1 MKIGIIGA
9 GISGLS
15 AARLL
20 SKDHDVTVF
29 ERASV
34 PGGIARPKMIN
45 GVSYHTTGGHCF
57 NSKHKEVTE
66 FVFKEV
72 LPQSN
77 WHKVIR
83 KSNIQFRNII
93 VPYPIEYSIR
103 QIHKRYPDIA
113 ERVVLEFLSANN
125 TGNANNLDEWFRQSF
140 GDTLADEY
148 FIPYN
153 KKIWNRDPKEMSH
166 EWVKDKLPMPN
177 KKSFAASLF
186 GDERD
191 KMPHAEFFYP
201 NSNSQIS
208 FIDALAKGV
217 NIILNYEIHSV
228 DASTPLA
235 GYTVNGEHTF
245 DLLISTIPLN
255 ILPNLIKNCPI
266 GVMNAAGKLRH
277 NKVSTMLWE
286 SMETDSTWTYLPSS
300 SGIFHRYIHIGNF
313 FDPKSNYTITES
325 IGERTEKEMIEFGK
339 MDPSLIRP
347 IDFNISDHAY
357 VVFDDQ
363 YKDSTAMIFEYLHQ
377 VGIKTLGRFGQ
388 WEYFNMDICIF
399 EAMKLAKEINRRK

>member
-20 SKDHDVTVF
+20 LKDHEVTVF

-57 NSKHKEVTE
+57 NSKHKEVID

-72 LPQSN
+72 LPESN
-77 WHKVIR
+77 WHRIIR
-83 KSNIQFRNII
+83 KSSIQFREII
-93 VPYPIEYSIR
+93 VPYPIEYSVR
-103 QIHKRYPDIA
+103 QIHERYPDIA
-113 ERVVLEFLSANN
+113 ERVVLEFLSADS
-125 TGNANNLDEWFRQSF
+125 TRHANNLDEWFRIKF
-140 GDTLADEY
+140 GDTLAEEY

-153 KKIWNRDPKEMSH
+153 KKIWSRDPKEMSH
-166 EWVKDKLPMPN
+166 EWVKEKLPIPN
-177 KKSFAASLF
+177 KKSFTASLF
-186 GDERD
+186 IDQRD

-208 FIDALAKGV
+208 FIDSLAKGV
-217 NIILNYEIHSV
+217 NVFYNYEIKSIEGNDV
-228 DASTPLA
+228 FEEW
-235 GYTVNGEHTF
+235 TVNGEHTF

-255 ILPNLIKNCPI
+255 ILPKIIKNCPNSVI
-266 GVMNAAGKLRH
+266 KAAEKLRY
-277 NKVSTMLWE
+277 NRVSTMLWE
-286 SMETDSTWTYLPSS
+286 SKETDSTWTYLPSS
-300 SGIFHRYIHIGNF
+300 TGIFHRYIHIGNF
-313 FDPKSNYTITES
+313 FDPKANYTITES
-325 IGERTEKEMIEFGK
+325 IGERNESEMIKCGK
-339 MDPSLIRP
+339 MDPHLIRP
-347 IDFNISDHAY
+347 IDFNVSDHAY

-363 YKDSTAMIFEYLHQ
+363 YRNSTAKIFEYLQQ

-388 WEYFNMDICIF
+388 WEYFNMDICIY
-399 EAMKLAKEINRRK
+399 EAMKLAVHINQRK

>member
-20 SKDHDVTVF
+20 KNKHDVTVF

-34 PGGIARPKMIN
+34 PGGIARPKVIN

-57 NSKHKEVTE
+57 NSKHKEVIE

-72 LPQSN
+72 LPESN
-77 WHKVIR
+77 WHKVTR
-83 KSNIQFRNII
+83 KSNIQFRDILI
-93 VPYPIEYSIR
+93 PYPIEYSIKK
-103 QIHKRYPDIA
+103 IHERYPNIA
-113 ERVVLEFLSANN
+113 EKVVLEFLSTEKNESAK
-125 TGNANNLDEWFRQSF
+125 NLEEWFRQSF
-140 GDTLADEY
+140 GDTLAEEY

-177 KKSFAASLF
+177 KKSFVASLF
-186 GDERD
+186 GDQRD
-191 KMPHAEFFYP
+191 KMPHSEFYYP

-208 FIDALAKGV
+208 FIDALAKNI
-217 NIILNYEIHSV
+217 NIIYNYEIQSI
-228 DASTPLA
+228 DAIVPNA
-235 GYTVNGEHTF
+235 KYEVNGEHTF

-255 ILPNLIKNCPI
+255 RLPIIIKKCPI
-266 GVMNAAGKLRH
+266 NVINAVARLRY

-286 SMETDSTWTYLPSS
+286 SKETDSTWTYLPSS

-313 FDPKSNYTITES
+313 FSPKMNYTITES
-325 IGERTEKEMIEFGK
+325 IGEKTREEMIRYGK
-339 MDPSLIRP
+339 MDPTLIRP
-347 IDFNISDHAY
+347 IEFNISDHAY
-357 VVFDDQ
+357 VVFDEQYRDQ
-363 YKDSTAMIFEYLHQ
+363 TSAIFEYLKQ

-388 WEYFNMDICIF
+388 WDYFNMDICIL
-399 EAMKLAKEINRRK
+399 EAMKLADKINHK

>member
-15 AARLL
+15 SARLL

-57 NSKHKEVTE
+57 NSKHKEVIE

-72 LPQSN
+72 LPESN

-83 KSNIQFRNII
+83 KSNIKFREIT
-93 VPYPIEYSIR
+93 VPYPIEYSVR

-113 ERVVLEFLSANN
+113 ERIVLELLSADN
-125 TGNANNLDEWFRQSF
+125 TRHANNLDEWFRQNF

-153 KKIWNRDPKEMSH
+153 KKIWNRAPKEMSH
-166 EWVKDKLPMPN
+166 EWVKDKLPMPD

-201 NSNSQIS
+201 NSNSQIG

-217 NIILNYEIHSV
+217 KIILNYEIQSI

-266 GVMNAAGKLRH
+266 GVMNAAGKLRY

-363 YKDSTAMIFEYLHQ
+363 YKDSTATIFEYLHQ

-399 EAMKLAKEINRRK
+399 EAMKLAKSIVAHN

>member
-1 MKIGIIGA
+1 
-9 GISGLS
+9 
-15 AARLL
+15 LL
-20 SKDHDVTVF
+20 SKEHEITVF

-34 PGGIARPKMIN
+34 PGGIARPKLIN

-57 NSKHKEVTE
+57 NSKHKEVTD

-72 LPQSN
+72 LPESE
-77 WHKVIR
+77 WHKVTR
-83 KSNIQFRNII
+83 KSNIKFKDIL
-93 VPYPIEYSIR
+93 VPYPIEYSVR
-103 QIHKRYPDIA
+103 KIHERYPEIA
-113 ERVVLEFLSANN
+113 EKIVLEFLSAD
-125 TGNANNLDEWFRQSF
+125 TKAIANNLDEWFRQNF
-140 GDTLADEY
+140 GDTLAEEY

-153 KKIWNRDPKEMSH
+153 KKIWNRNPKNMSH

-177 KKSFAASLF
+177 KKSFSASLF

-201 NSNSQIS
+201 NSNSQAS

-217 NIILNYEIHSV
+217 NVIYNYPIQSIDTSSPH
-228 DASTPLA
+228 T
-235 GYTVNGEHTF
+235 GYKVNSEYSF

-255 ILPNLIKNCPI
+255 TLPIIINDCPVTVI
-266 GVMNAAGKLRH
+266 NAAGKLRF
-277 NKVSTMLWE
+277 NKVTTMLWE
-286 SMETDSTWTYLPSS
+286 SKETDSTWTYLPSS

-313 FDPKSNYTITES
+313 FNPRRNFTITES
-325 IGERTEKEMIEFGK
+325 IGERTIEEMIKCGK
-339 MDPSLIRP
+339 DDPHLIKP
-347 IDFNISDHAY
+347 VDFNISDHAY

-363 YKDSTAMIFEYLHQ
+363 YKESTDKVFDYLKH

-399 EAMKLAKEINRRK
+399 EAMKLAKAISAHN